1 MIINRYGEYLRTH
14 FGHPI
19 YKITVD
25 AGFTCPNRDGS
36 KGYGGC
42 TYCNNDK
49 FFPTDKYHGLTPREQ
64 ALEKISKRKNK
75 SNEKYIIYFQTYSN
89 TYGDIDTLK
98 RIYSSVLDIDSVMGI
113 SIGTRVDCINEEIL
127 TLLQEIAR
135 KYYVCLEYG
144 LESIEDSTLLKINR
158 GHSVSE
164 FVETVLKTQTFGID
178 ICAHLMFGFPWENR
192 EIAKRSATFINQL
205 PIKFIKIH
213 QLQIV
218 KNSVMAKGYLA
229 EPFPLLSKTQYLDYL
244 CDFLTELRDD
254 CIIQRVAGDCP
265 SDILIG
271 SGFDEKSHV
280 IQSELENRLV
290 KSGLFQGINFR
301 GKNELSKIL

>member
-1 MIINRYGEYLRTH
+1 MTFNRYGEYLRTH
-14 FGHPI
+14 FGQRI

-64 ALEKISKRKNK
+64 AIEKISKRKNK
-75 SNEKYIIYFQTYSN
+75 LNEKYIIYFQTYSN
-89 TYGDIDTLK
+89 TYSDIDSLK
-98 RIYSSVLDIDSVMGI
+98 RIYSSVLDLDNVIGI
-113 SIGTRVDCINEEIL
+113 SIGTRVDCINEEVL
-127 TLLQEIAR
+127 ALLQEIAR

-144 LESIEDSTLLKINR
+144 LESIEESTLQKINR

-164 FVETVLKTQTFGID
+164 FVDTVLKTKVFGID
-178 ICAHLMFGFPWENR
+178 VCAHLIFGFPWETR
-192 EIAKRSATFINQL
+192 EIAKRSAEFINQL
-205 PIKFIKIH
+205 PIKFVKIH

-218 KNSVMAKGYLA
+218 KNSVMANTYRA
-229 EPFPLLSKTQYLDYL
+229 EPFPLLSKTQYIDYL

-254 CIIQRVAGDCP
+254 CVIQRVAGDCP
-265 SDILIG
+265 SDLLIG
-271 SGFDEKSHV
+271 SGFNEKSHV
-280 IQSELENRLV
+280 IQSELEKRL
-290 KSGLFQGINFR
+290 SQNGLYQGINLR
-301 GKNELSKIL
+301 GKNELSKVL